1 LEEIAMCKEV
11 AILRADGSADYV
23 CNKGEIE
30 ERMGGPVPGV
40 ENSQENGCLCP
51 MDEEATAKLYGYALS
66 VGWDSH
72 GVDLVMTP
80 NVQLTGRPQGS
91 PSATAG

>member
-1 LEEIAMCKEV
+1 MCKEV

-23 CNKGEIE
+23 CNKGEME
-30 ERMGGPVPGV
+30 QRMGGPVPGM
-40 ENSQENGCLCP
+40 EDSQDNGCLCP

-80 NVQLTGRPQGS
+80 NAELNGARRAS
-91 PSATAG
+91 DLSAELGAED

>member
-1 LEEIAMCKEV
+1 MCKEV
-11 AILRADGSADYV
+11 AILSADGSADYV

-30 ERMGGPVPGV
+30 QRMGGPVPGM
-40 ENSQENGCLCP
+40 EDSPENGCLCP
-51 MDEEATAKLYGYALS
+51 MDDESTAKRYGYTLS

-80 NVQLTGRPQGS
+80 NAGDKGRGV
-91 PSATAG
+91 